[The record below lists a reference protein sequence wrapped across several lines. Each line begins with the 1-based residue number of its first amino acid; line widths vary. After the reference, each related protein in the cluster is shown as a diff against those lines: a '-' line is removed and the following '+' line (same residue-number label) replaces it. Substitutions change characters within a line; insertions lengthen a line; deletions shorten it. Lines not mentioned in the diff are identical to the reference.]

1 MYVLVAVTI
10 SSQEVWSFLYFLPIY
25 LILCIADNIQAVD
38 HSASSSV
45 SQLDNYSINDCT
57 PHCIIYGEALGDKA
71 RKCTISCHYQANRRR
86 CIASE
91 VTIANEQCK

>member
-1 MYVLVAVTI
+1 M
-10 SSQEVWSFLYFLPIY
+10 Y

-38 HSASSSV
+38 HNASSSV

-71 RKCTISCHYQANRRR
+71 KKCTISCHYQANSRR
-86 CIASE
+86 CIVSGA
-91 VTIANEQCK
+91 TIADGQCK